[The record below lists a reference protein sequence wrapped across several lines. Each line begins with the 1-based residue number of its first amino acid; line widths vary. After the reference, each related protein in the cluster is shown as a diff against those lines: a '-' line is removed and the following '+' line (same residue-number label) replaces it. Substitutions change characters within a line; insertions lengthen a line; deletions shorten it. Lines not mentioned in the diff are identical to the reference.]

1 MIRPGRVA
9 RIRKF
14 NAHDMRRLSFF
25 FSLLAAVAFTACGDN
40 GAGPDSENR
49 DFELYI
55 DFWNTQGTNPQ
66 IAFDAV
72 NSSPEV
78 KIDFTKTF
86 AGVAV
91 PPQFTNV
98 IIDNVRIID
107 AQGTNYSINGITAY
121 EWREDINDWKI
132 DVEFTMDYTLVQD
145 LAVVMVLDASASL
158 GQDFQKVKEY
168 ANNFVIEVFKEI
180 PNARIGIVDFSDEIH
195 VFPPTNNKAALQN
208 YIASLTQGP
217 FTSLYE
223 AMNEGI
229 NVLEGLTAEGKSL
242 LVFTD
247 GTDNNSD
254 PEFTPAYLMNR
265 LENSASQTTISSFTI
280 GLQGNG
286 GVDKPVLDALALNGG
301 DSAFPSNIDQLGEVF
316 RTFSSSIANVYNLTY
331 VRNQQVIPVDDKRK
345 VRFVLHGSGKTD

>member
-1 MIRPGRVA
+1 MN
-9 RIRKF
+9 RISLF
-14 NAHDMRRLSFF
+14 LATLVVLALS
-25 FSLLAAVAFTACGDN
+25 ACGKENN
-40 GAGPDSENR
+40 GPERNR
-49 DFELYI
+49 EFELYI
-55 DFWNTQGTNPQ
+55 DFWNPQGNNPQ

-107 AQGTNYSINGITAY
+107 AQGTNYSIDGITAY
-121 EWREDINDWKI
+121 EWKEELNDWKV
-132 DVEFTMDYTLVQD
+132 DVEFTMNYTLVQD
-145 LAVVMVLDASASL
+145 LAVMMVLDASASL
-158 GQDFQKVKEY
+158 GNDFQKVKEY
-168 ANNFVIEVFKEI
+168 ANDFIIEVLKEI

-208 YIASLTQGP
+208 YIASLDQGP

-223 AMNEGI
+223 AVNRGI
-229 NVLEGLTAEGKSL
+229 DVLESLNAEGKSL

-265 LENSASQTTISSFTI
+265 LQNPSGAIPISSFTI

-286 GVDKPVLDALALNGG
+286 GVDKPVLDALAVNGG
-301 DSAFPSNIDQLGEVF
+301 DSAFPDNIDQLGAVF
-316 RTFSSSIANVYNLTY
+316 NKFSSSIANVYKLTY

-345 VRFVLHGSGKTD
+345 VRFVLHGSGKLD